1 MKIIVNLVKDH
12 YVTLPNGV
20 TINDG
25 GSMPV
30 LNEAIL
36 ESPGIK
42 RLLQEKKIRIDEIPD
57 EPDKDA

>member
-1 MKIIVNLVKDH
+1 
-12 YVTLPNGV
+12 
-20 TINDG
+20 
-25 GSMPV
+25 MPV